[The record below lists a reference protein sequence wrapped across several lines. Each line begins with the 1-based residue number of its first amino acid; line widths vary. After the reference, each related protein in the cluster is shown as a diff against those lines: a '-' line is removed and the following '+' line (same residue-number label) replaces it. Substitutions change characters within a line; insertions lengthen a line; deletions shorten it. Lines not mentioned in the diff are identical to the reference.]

1 MFVENVSFITAK
13 DPKMIPVTGHRF
25 SKNKSEQVDE
35 LLTEEAPLQIK
46 VNGKAYTIT
55 MRTPGKDRELAIGLL
70 FTEGIVHSASDV
82 VSINEELDDQSK
94 NILAIDIEIPASL
107 IKDKNLFNRSIASSA
122 SCGVCGK
129 IDICDVVPITS
140 PIKSKTKIDIKNIQY
155 LFEQM
160 MAMQGIFEQ
169 TGGTHAAAIFTH
181 DGQLLSIQED
191 IGRHNAT
198 DKAIGELFLKN
209 ELHHACF
216 LCISGRVSFEIASKC
231 AKASIPVLA
240 AVSAPS
246 SMAVRYCQDM
256 NIVLLAFCR
265 GERATAY
272 TRFENIHHYEL
283 IEQND

>member
-1 MFVENVSFITAK
+1 
-13 DPKMIPVTGHRF
+13 MIPATGLRF
-25 SKNKSEQVDE
+25 SKNNSEQVAE

-46 VNGKAYTIT
+46 INGNAYTIT
-55 MRTPGKDRELAIGLL
+55 MRTPSKDCELAIGLL
-70 FTEGIVHSASDV
+70 FTEGIIRSASDV
-82 VSINEELDDQSK
+82 VSIAEERDALSK
-94 NILAIDIEIPASL
+94 NITAIAVEIPES
-107 IKDKNLFNRSIASSA
+107 IVRDKNLFNRSIASSA

-129 IDICDVVPITS
+129 IDLCDVVPIAS
-140 PIKSKTKIDIKNIQY
+140 PIKSNTKIDLKNIQY

-160 MAMQGIFEQ
+160 TALQGIFEQ
-169 TGGTHAAAIFTH
+169 TGGTHAAAAFTD

-198 DKAIGELFLKN
+198 DKVIGELFLKN
-209 ELHHACF
+209 ELHRAGF

-231 AKASIPVLA
+231 AQAAIPVLA

-272 TRFENIHHYEL
+272 TRFENISSPVSNLNVMETL
-283 IEQND
+283 